1 MLTLRYW
8 RGSDYLKILGLF
20 VLFRLLITLIGAYT
34 ASIRTPTSA
43 FVGQTIYETY
53 RITAPSSGRLAELFL
68 LPWLRWD
75 TGWYLK
81 IAALGYSA
89 TDGTIIFPPLYPLL
103 IRLFALLFHGDYLLS
118 GLFISNVF
126 SAICFILF
134 YKLTMME
141 IGSEE
146 LAWRSLIYLV
156 AYPAAF
162 FFAAAYSEST
172 YLIFA
177 LAAWI
182 AILERKWI
190 QGGILAGIAS
200 LARLQG
206 WLMALPFFWLLVSN
220 NDISVAESPLNEV
233 KRVIRQYI
241 SKQAWKELF
250 SRLLSGGWGVIA
262 FPVLAYLG
270 YSFWLSVQG
279 LGSISEAFREY
290 WNLTVVLPW
299 VGFLEFIQRIFA
311 GNLLFV
317 DWVDLILFL
326 IVILT
331 CILATGRLRISY
343 SIYIWVTLALMF
355 MRGYSSHLFTGFM
368 RYSLTLFPIFWIIPK
383 LVKNRYLEIA
393 LLTLSLLVQY
403 ILLWLFLNWYWVA

>member
-34 ASIRTPTSA
+34 ASIWTPTSA

-220 NDISVAESPLNEV
+220 NDSSVAESPLNEV